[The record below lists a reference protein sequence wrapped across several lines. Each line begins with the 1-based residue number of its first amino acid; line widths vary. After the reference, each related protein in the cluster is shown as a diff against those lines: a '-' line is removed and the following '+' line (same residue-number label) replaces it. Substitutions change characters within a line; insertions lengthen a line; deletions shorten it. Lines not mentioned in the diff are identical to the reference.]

1 MTIELA
7 KLDNGV
13 ISAEASLE
21 PGVTGALHVKISGT
35 ADLEANAD
43 LDVFVKGLHAEAG
56 RLAATKVTVDFRQL
70 EFMNSSCFKIFVAWL
85 AQVRDLDPAQQ
96 YRIHLLSNPNQLWQ
110 RRSLAA
116 LSCFAVDLV
125 AIET

>member
-1 MTIELA
+1 MNIELP
-7 KLDNGV
+7 KLSGGV
-13 ISAEASLE
+13 ISAEAS
-21 PGVTGALHVKISGT
+21 GDAGIIRVRFSGT
-35 ADLEANAD
+35 ADLEAKED
-43 LDVFVKGLHAEAG
+43 LEVFVKKLHREAV
-56 RLAATKVTVDFRQL
+56 RLSASKVIVDFREL

-85 AQVRDLDPAQQ
+85 AQVRDLEAAQQ

>member
-1 MTIELA
+1 MNIELP
-7 KLDNGV
+7 KLSGGV
-13 ISAEASLE
+13 ISAEASADA
-21 PGVTGALHVKISGT
+21 GVVRVRFSGT
-35 ADLEANAD
+35 ADLEAKDD
-43 LDVFVKGLHAEAG
+43 LEVFVKKLHREAV
-56 RLAATKVTVDFRQL
+56 RLSATKVIVDFREL

-85 AQVRDLDPAQQ
+85 AQVRDLEARQQ
-96 YRIHLLSNPNQLWQ
+96 YRIHLLSNPNLLWQ

>member
-1 MTIELA
+1 MTAA
-7 KLDNGV
+7 KLQLAPLATSILKGDGRLDNTAITV
-13 ISAEASLE
+13 RL
-21 PGVTGALHVKISGT
+21 VGT
-35 ADLEANAD
+35 ADTQSRPALETYVNQ
-43 LDVFVKGLHAEAG
+43 LHTEAVRIG
-56 RLAATKVTVDFRQL
+56 VTKVVVDLREL

-85 AQVRDLDPAQQ
+85 AQLRDLPADKQ
-96 YRIHLLSNPNQLWQ
+96 YRMHMHSNPKLLWQ

>member
-1 MTIELA
+1 MNIELP
-7 KLDNGV
+7 KLSGGV
-13 ISAEASLE
+13 ISAEASGDA
-21 PGVTGALHVKISGT
+21 GVVRVRFSGT
-35 ADLEANAD
+35 ADLEAKDD
-43 LDVFVKGLHAEAG
+43 LEVFVKKLHREAVKHT
-56 RLAATKVTVDFRQL
+56 ATKVVVDFREL

-85 AQVRDLDPAQQ
+85 AQVRDLEATQQ
-96 YRIHLLSNPNQLWQ
+96 YRIHLLSNPNLLWQ

>member
-1 MTIELA
+1 MNIELP
-7 KLDNGV
+7 KLSGGV
-13 ISAEASLE
+13 ISAEA
-21 PGVTGALHVKISGT
+21 TGDAGIIRVRFSGT
-35 ADLEANAD
+35 ADLEAKED
-43 LDVFVKGLHAEAG
+43 LEVFVKKLHREAV
-56 RLAATKVTVDFRQL
+56 RLSASKIIVDFREL

-85 AQVRDLDPAQQ
+85 AQVRDLEAAQQ

>member
-7 KLDNGV
+7 KLANGV
-13 ISAEASLE
+13 ISAEASLD
-21 PGVTGALHVKISGT
+21 PGAAGVLHVKISGT
-35 ADLEANAD
+35 ADLEAKVD
-43 LDVFVKGLHAEAG
+43 LEVFVKGLHAEAV
-56 RLAATKVTVDFRQL
+56 RLGATKVTVDFRQL

-85 AQVRDLDPAQQ
+85 AQVRDLEPAQQ
-96 YRIHLLSNPNQLWQ
+96 YRIHLLSNPSQLWQ

>member
-1 MTIELA
+1 MNIELP
-7 KLDNGV
+7 KLAGGV
-13 ISAEASLE
+13 IYAEASGDA
-21 PGVTGALHVKISGT
+21 GVVRVRFSGT
-35 ADLEANAD
+35 ADLEAKDD
-43 LDVFVKGLHAEAG
+43 LEVFVKKLHREAV
-56 RLAATKVTVDFRQL
+56 RLAATKVVVDFREL

-85 AQVRDLDPAQQ
+85 AQVRDLEATQQ
-96 YRIHLLSNPNQLWQ
+96 YRIHLLSNPNLLWQ